1 MRMDAFT
8 IKLLILGGSALVLFR
23 LAQGASSASEVA
35 ALPPEFVPPDP
46 SREGPNPP
54 AVTGRDIPFP
64 FDVREL
70 EAELAP
76 DANRPRV
83 LNYNF
88 RHIDLRQGPSDPES
102 FLDDFDI
109 ELENPQSGHRW
120 TATYVV
126 GTPVGLSAAM
136 NDSRDPYAWGNDMLF
151 VRRYDLATILKAV
164 LERNM
169 DSREEE
175 ESVAEDISQN

>member
-1 MRMDAFT
+1 MDAFT

-46 SREGPNPP
+46 SRGGPNPP

-70 EAELAP
+70 EAELAS
-76 DANRPRV
+76 DARRPRV

-88 RHIDLRQGPSDPES
+88 RRIDLRQGPSDPES

-126 GTPVGLSAAM
+126 GTPAGLGATM
-136 NDSRDPYAWGNDMLF
+136 HQGNDSYAWGNDMLF

-164 LERNM
+164 LERNS
-169 DSREEE
+169 DSGQE

>member
-1 MRMDAFT
+1 MDAFT

-70 EAELAP
+70 EAELGPRAR
-76 DANRPRV
+76 RPHV

-102 FLDDFDI
+102 FLDDFYI
-109 ELENPQSGHRW
+109 EFENPKSGHRW
-120 TATYVV
+120 TAAYIV
-126 GTPVGLSAAM
+126 GTPEGLEATMDQAT
-136 NDSRDPYAWGNDMLF
+136 DPYVWGGDILF
-151 VRRYDLATILKAV
+151 VRRYDLATILRAV
-164 LERNM
+164 LERNS
-169 DSREEE
+169 DSG
-175 ESVAEDISQN
+175 D

>member
-1 MRMDAFT
+1 MDAFT
-8 IKLLILGGSALVLFR
+8 IKLLILGGSAFVLFR
-23 LAQGASSASEVA
+23 LAQGASSASEIA
-35 ALPPEFVPPDP
+35 ALPPVFVPPDP
-46 SREGPNPP
+46 SRGGPNPP
-54 AVTGRDIPFP
+54 AVTGSDIPFP

-76 DANRPRV
+76 DAHRPRV

-126 GTPVGLSAAM
+126 GTPGGLSAAM

>member
-1 MRMDAFT
+1 M
-8 IKLLILGGSALVLFR
+8 
-23 LAQGASSASEVA
+23 
-35 ALPPEFVPPDP
+35 
-46 SREGPNPP
+46 
-54 AVTGRDIPFP
+54 
-64 FDVREL
+64 REL
-70 EAELAP
+70 ETELAP
-76 DANRPRV
+76 DAHRPRV

-126 GTPVGLSAAM
+126 GTPVGLNAAM

-164 LERNM
+164 LERNS
-169 DSREEE
+169 DSGQGEP
-175 ESVAEDISQN
+175 VAEDISQN